1 MIHSLFADLTVKVN
15 TVICLGDT
23 NIVLMS
29 SNDVKYLRRILQ
41 DKNMIQLIK
50 ERTRVTMNSTTL
62 LDHTIVDSR
71 PEREERRNDAANM
84 RDHRFMSITDEYKC
98 VCLEKKN

>member
-1 MIHSLFADLTVKVN
+1 M
-15 TVICLGDT
+15 ICLGDT

-50 ERTRVTMNSTTL
+50 ERTRVTTNSTTL

-71 PEREERRNDAANM
+71 REREERRNDVANM

-98 VCLEKKN
+98 VYLEKKN